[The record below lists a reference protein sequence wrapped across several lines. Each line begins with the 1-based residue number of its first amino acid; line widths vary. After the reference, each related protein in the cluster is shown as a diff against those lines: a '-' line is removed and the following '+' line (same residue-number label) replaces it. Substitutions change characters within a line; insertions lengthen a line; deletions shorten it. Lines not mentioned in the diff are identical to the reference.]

1 MQIEER
7 NMELKNPKHIKEKLD
22 PDDTVAHVKKDE
34 NIEEIPKDLD
44 LLTLEG
50 LYFKIIFNISYI
62 YLNNTL
68 YIYI

>member
-50 LYFKIIFNISYI
+50 LYF
-62 YLNNTL
+62 
-68 YIYI
+68 